1 MARRDRDSQYGGGS
15 YKSSSN
21 KSTRS
26 QSYGGGDN
34 NRENY
39 RTSTTYQTSV
49 SKTLLERNKQQLE
62 QDRIKKQMQ
71 DFANY
76 TYQPPN
82 TISPVV
88 NLIAGFVGEKGF
100 EVNKAYYTK
109 NVIGKTN
116 PVTGKAYAGSIED
129 FKTYMTGRSSGTLDA
144 MGRSMPTTSRRDDR
158 RIVTQV
164 QKTAVSQSPA
174 GPTDAEV
181 SQSSSTDAAQDT
193 LLVKKRGR
201 RQTIL
206 TDPQG
211 LGGTATVTKKK
222 LLG

>member
-1 MARRDRDSQYGGGS
+1 MPAFDFSGYSNKNYSSPTTSGGGS
-15 YKSSSN
+15 S
-21 KSTRS
+21 
-26 QSYGGGDN
+26 
-34 NRENY
+34 NRESY
-39 RTSTTYQTSV
+39 RTSNAYKSTIISPKAKAKV
-49 SKTLLERNKQQLE
+49 AADIAKDNA
-62 QDRIKKQMQ
+62 KKFK
-71 DFANY
+71 DY
-76 TYQPPN
+76 SYQPPN